1 MKLGPIRNLKDI
13 CKKKNV
19 HHILDYFEPRF
30 TTRNPN
36 QTVHSCLVPKECCA
50 RSEPGRITPMKD
62 FNTDDDNI
70 PVTSP
75 KVQAP
80 DAIIDQD
87 DLWVMMED
95 DTQEMVEGM
104 AATCPTVS
112 GVAREAW

>member
-1 MKLGPIRNLKDI
+1 
-13 CKKKNV
+13 
-19 HHILDYFEPRF
+19 
-30 TTRNPN
+30 
-36 QTVHSCLVPKECCA
+36 
-50 RSEPGRITPMKD
+50 MKD

-104 AATCPTVS
+104 AAICNLPTAQLCQDWP
-112 GVAREAW
+112 GRHGEEAGIGHQQGGGDGEVRC